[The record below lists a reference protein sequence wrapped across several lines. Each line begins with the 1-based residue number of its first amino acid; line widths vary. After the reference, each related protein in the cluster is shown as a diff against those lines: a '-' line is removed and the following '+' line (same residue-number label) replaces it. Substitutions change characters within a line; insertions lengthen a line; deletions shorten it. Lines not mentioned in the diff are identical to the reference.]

1 MILDLTHLGP
11 HLPVSEAGGVEF
23 NRKFCR
29 MVHWGRICLLARV
42 HVLLLI
48 IRFRNTNV
56 LINNNFSLPKLRY
69 RNPHQVRS
77 SQYVSPW
84 SRRRNATASHSSH
97 GMGRQMGASR
107 SPVHSVSER
116 LVETFIPGAC
126 CR

>member
-56 LINNNFSLPKLRY
+56 LINTILVYRSYGTGIHTKLGRHSTYLRGHEDATRPRPIAPTVWGGKWVLLGLP
-69 RNPHQVRS
+69 
-77 SQYVSPW
+77 
-84 SRRRNATASHSSH
+84 
-97 GMGRQMGASR
+97 
-107 SPVHSVSER
+107 
-116 LVETFIPGAC
+116 FIP
-126 CR
+126 